1 MSLSLSNKSSLIAQ
15 SEIRAMT
22 LECARV
28 GGINLAQG
36 VCDTELPLPGHFLLK
51 TLRALSLPEQRE

>member
-1 MSLSLSNKSSLIAQ
+1 
-15 SEIRAMT
+15 MT

-36 VCDTELPLPGHFLLK
+36 VCDTEALLPVRSGAHEPIARKMLEYNK
-51 TLRALSLPEQRE
+51 ISADPESGYNR

>member
-1 MSLSLSNKSSLIAQ
+1 
-15 SEIRAMT
+15 MT

-36 VCDTELPLPGHFLLK
+36 VRDKEVPLPVRSGAHEAIARKMLEYTGFPR
-51 TLRALSLPEQRE
+51 LRP